1 MLKRFTLLLLLWLSL
16 AANAFCRNDAVSAE
30 FRDPTP
36 AEKAMTSVDFA
47 PGAAAVILN
56 WHQVVDDN
64 NSFRTDYFPIKILT
78 EEGKKY
84 GDVEVPHVSLLSDI
98 NHIKART
105 MRPDGT
111 IAAFD
116 GKTFDKVVV

>member
-1 MLKRFTLLLLLWLSL
+1 MPVSIRPVRSCPALPVQKGFRMLKRSRCTLLLLLSL
-16 AANAFCRNDAVSAE
+16 FVTTSAFGRNEAASAE

-56 WHQVVDDN
+56 WHQVVDDKN
-64 NSFRTDYFPIKILT
+64 TFRTDYFRIKILT

-84 GDVEVPHVSLLSDI
+84 GDVEVPHIALLSDV
-98 NHIKART
+98 NHKI
-105 MRPDGT
+105 
-111 IAAFD
+111 
-116 GKTFDKVVV
+116 